1 MPSFVFNDT
10 ATTDIYTLSLHDPLP
25 ISIRTQG
32 GARPPA
38 GHAAAGVVGARA
50 AHQLR
55 SEEHTS
61 ELQSL
66 RHVVC
71 RLLFLMIRPP
81 PISTLF
87 PYTTLFRSPSEPK
100 EEHDR
105 LLATLPPE

>member
-50 AHQLR
+50 AHQL
-55 SEEHTS
+55 SPLVEQ
-61 ELQSL
+61 LVVL
-66 RHVVC
+66 RGGRRPAQGR
-71 RLLFLMIRPP
+71 RLDGAGRPTP
-81 PISTLF
+81 ARPGGLRAQTRRL
-87 PYTTLFRSPSEPK
+87 
-100 EEHDR
+100 DR
-105 LLATLPPE
+105 IG